1 MSLTAYREVCTD
13 LLKGLEECQEP
24 RFPFPGYI
32 TAAMDRAREL
42 LARPAPTDQT
52 LAALVEPVRAPT
64 SDEEEKLLVT
74 ARAAQAAGTFPSDS
88 AIRLLTD
95 GYGAGESERRHCMAA
110 ARLALA
116 YWGHAWDCLD
126 SNQPV
131 PAEPAAPVD
140 LDARLRHC
148 PTHGQQPPEVWGCPE
163 CLREL
168 REELAALRTL
178 PADGPSIEQLGPLI
192 SWLLEQCDQAA
203 NAGRSTDAGML
214 LWAAQV
220 VGERVDEDAP
230 DANLHAEGAAWQAA
244 ATLRRLAA
252 QNPMGVTDPAIIS
265 AAELIERLAGKLV
278 MLRQERP
285 HG

>member
-1 MSLTAYREVCTD
+1 MMRNPFREVCTD
-13 LLKGLEECQEP
+13 LLRGLDELQDP
-24 RFPFPGYI
+24 RYPFPGYT

-42 LARPAPTDQT
+42 LAQPA
-52 LAALVEPVRAPT
+52 
-64 SDEEEKLLVT
+64 
-74 ARAAQAAGTFPSDS
+74 
-88 AIRLLTD
+88 
-95 GYGAGESERRHCMAA
+95 
-110 ARLALA
+110 
-116 YWGHAWDCLD
+116 
-126 SNQPV
+126 
-131 PAEPAAPVD
+131 PAAP
-140 LDARLRHC
+140 ARLRHC
-148 PTHGQQPPEVWGCPE
+148 PTHGQQPPEAWGCPE

-192 SWLLEQCDQAA
+192 SWLLEQCDQVA

-230 DANLHAEGAAWQAA
+230 DANLPAEGAAWQAA

-278 MLRQERP
+278 MLRQEHP